1 MSVKNHTDSSS
12 IARSLPS
19 LYSSHLG
26 VNIMKSRN
34 LLLTATIAGAIAST
48 TAFAAPS
55 AKFAAT
61 YTTKAIVSPVAE
73 ITNATMDTIVPVD
86 WNTAT
91 TLATIKVPQSKELLV
106 GVSAEIGLVT
116 LTSVSGKKGGGA
128 KSIAGASARVDI
140 FAERIGG
147 GASYH
152 AEPGQIMLSGRV
164 QELNA
169 TLGGVI
175 QSCEDTTGTVD
186 DFGVSPGDVGYLD
199 TPDGKI
205 DIASE
210 CIVTD
215 EEIGL
220 LLDTTAAHHF
230 NFVLP
235 NMDQGEYEIQA
246 VFTTGARAEIEICDA
261 DADDACAYDPQGTVS
276 ASSTAKAIVNKTMVT
291 VQQVRAA
298 KGGIIDAT
306 ITEYSQLNPD
316 Y

>member
-12 IARSLPS
+12 IAKSLLS
-19 LYSSHLG
+19 LYSNHLG

-34 LLLTATIAGAIAST
+34 VLLTTAIAATIAST
-48 TAFAAPS
+48 TAFAGPS

-61 YTTKAIVSPVAE
+61 YTTTPIVSSVAE
-73 ITNATMDTIVPVD
+73 ITNANMDTLLVD
-86 WNTAT
+86 SNTAT
-91 TLATIKVPQSKELLV
+91 TLATIKVPQDKELLI

-116 LTSVSGKKGGGA
+116 KASVKGKKGDSA

-140 FAERIGG
+140 FAKRIGG

-152 AEPGQIMLSGRV
+152 AAPGQIMLSGRV

-175 QSCEDTTGTVD
+175 QSCEDTTGAVD
-186 DFGVSPGDVGYLD
+186 YFGVYPGKVDYID
-199 TPDGKI
+199 TPDGKL

-210 CIVTD
+210 CLVTD

-235 NMDQGEYEIQA
+235 NMDQGEYEIKA
-246 VFTTGARAEIEICDA
+246 VFTTGARAEIQICDE
-261 DADDACAYDPQGTVS
+261 DDPCAYDPESTVS
-276 ASSTAKAIVNKTMVT
+276 ASSTANAIVNKTMVT

-306 ITEYSQLNPD
+306 IIE
-316 Y
+316 